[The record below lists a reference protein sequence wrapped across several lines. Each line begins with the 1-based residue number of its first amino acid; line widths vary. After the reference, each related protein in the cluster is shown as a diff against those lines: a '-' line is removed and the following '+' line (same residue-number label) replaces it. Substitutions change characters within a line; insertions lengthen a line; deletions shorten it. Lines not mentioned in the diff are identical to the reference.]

1 MQETSWNAQEMLKE
15 LAGRMIESYVRGL
28 LAQDCLIARLVQAQ
42 KEQEEPDGHKLELLA
57 LTVCSQVLCE
67 ACVSSNHEQRNLG
80 FENLQRYLETA
91 LARRSVRPDQR
102 AEVVQQ
108 TLVEIWGTVQRRGT
122 GPDQPAAFLKWA
134 SVILQRQLFRY
145 FHQTRREDCVSLEEE
160 AETLLELLID
170 PRDTD
175 PIDSILSGEFQVE
188 LKKAILALRNPQ
200 YRQVLLSTFFAEIEE
215 RELAARL
222 KVQVQDIYLWRYRA
236 LKALRKQMPERSL
249 LVS

>member
-1 MQETSWNAQEMLKE
+1 MHEAMYGTFEE
-15 LAGRMIESYVRGL
+15 LAGQMIDAYVRGL
-28 LAQDCLIARLVQAQ
+28 LTPEWLVAYLMQAQ
-42 KEQEEPDGHKLELLA
+42 GDDEEPDWRKLEHLA

-67 ACVSSNHEQRNLG
+67 ACISVDYERRNLG

-91 LARRSVRPDQR
+91 LTRRSVRLEQR
-102 AEVVQQ
+102 VEVVQQ
-108 TLVEIWGTVQRRGT
+108 TLLEIWGIVQRRGA
-122 GPDQPAAFLKWA
+122 GPEQPAAFLKWA
-134 SVILQRQLFRY
+134 HVILLRQLF
-145 FHQTRREDCVSLEEE
+145 HHLKQAGREDCISLEME
-160 AETLLELLID
+160 AESLLEFLID

-175 PIDSILSGEFQVE
+175 PLDTVLSGELQLE
-188 LKKAILALRNPQ
+188 LKKAILALKNPQ

-236 LKALRKQMPERSL
+236 LKALRKQLPERSL